1 MSNSNPLTNNMTND
15 HAVIVVDPKSPVQRR
30 RRTGLLIFS
39 ILYTILYV
47 GAFFGWGPMQLLV
60 RRLQYAVERDCLS
73 YPNESA

>member
-1 MSNSNPLTNNMTND
+1 MTND

-73 YPNESA
+73 YPIESA